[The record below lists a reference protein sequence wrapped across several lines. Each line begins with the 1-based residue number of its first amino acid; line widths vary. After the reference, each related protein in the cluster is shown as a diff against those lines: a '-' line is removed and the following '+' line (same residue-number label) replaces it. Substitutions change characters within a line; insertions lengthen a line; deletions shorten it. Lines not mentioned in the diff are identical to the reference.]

1 MKTAYKYSEAV
12 RTFQPIE
19 YAGLK
24 FYPLLVKHFALY
36 QNAKPA
42 MELMLGTLPLRYVR
56 MTWAQALDALD
67 REAKENHLSTGYF
80 GSFLLLLCVALRLD
94 LEKNPRACI
103 IGRNPDESI
112 SAVVVQQEENDP
124 VALTQKDFGEV
135 REILAAQ
142 NGYSI
147 PDENWNPELVR
158 AQAYLREQ
166 ESNAVG
172 GGSLEDAVFAL
183 AAATGRRSAEI
194 WDWPL
199 REYREMQNAVDR
211 RLRFEIFTSAELSGQ
226 VKFTKGN
233 PYPTWIWENR
243 GALPRGFTS
252 LQELDDG
259 AKGLLPTPNDTK
271 E

>member
-24 FYPLLVKHFALY
+24 FYPLLVKHTALY

-42 MELMLGTLPLRYVR
+42 MELMLSTLPLRYVR

-67 REAKENHLSTGYF
+67 REAMDKHIKTGYF
-80 GSFLLLLCVALRLD
+80 GSFILLLCVALRLD
-94 LEKNPRACI
+94 LEKNPQACI
-103 IGRNPDESI
+103 IGRNTDNSI
-112 SAVVVQQEENDP
+112 SAIVVQQEGKDP
-124 VALTQKDFGEV
+124 VALTHKDFGEV

-142 NGYSI
+142 NGYTI
-147 PDENWNPELVR
+147 PDENWNPDLVR
-158 AQAYLREQ
+158 AQAYLRDQ
-166 ESNAVG
+166 ESNSAG

-183 AAATGRRSAEI
+183 AAATGRRTAEI

-199 REYREMQNAVDR
+199 REYMGMQNAVDR

-252 LQELDDG
+252 LKELDDG
-259 AKGLLPTPNDTK
+259 ANGLLPTPNDTK

>member
-1 MKTAYKYSEAV
+1 MKTAYKYSEAN
-12 RTFQPIE
+12 RNFQPIE
-19 YAGLK
+19 YNGLK
-24 FYPLLVKHFALY
+24 FYPLLVKHAALY

-42 MELMLGTLPLRYVR
+42 MELMLSTLPLRYVR
-56 MTWAQALDALD
+56 MTWAEALDALD
-67 REAKENHLSTGYF
+67 REAKAVNTPTGFF

-94 LEKNPRACI
+94 LEKDPQACI
-103 IGRNPDESI
+103 IGRNTDNSI
-112 SAVVVQQEENDP
+112 SAIVVKQDGKDP

-142 NGYSI
+142 NGYTI
-147 PDENWNPELVR
+147 PDENWNPDLVR

-166 ESNAVG
+166 ESASSS

-183 AAATGRRSAEI
+183 AAATGRRSTEI

-199 REYREMQNAVDR
+199 REYREMQSAVDR
-211 RLRFEIFTSAELSGQ
+211 RLRFEIYTAAELSGQ

-233 PYPTWIWENR
+233 PCPTWIWENK

-252 LQELDDG
+252 LKELDDG
-259 AKGLLPTPNDTK
+259 ARGVLSTPNEK